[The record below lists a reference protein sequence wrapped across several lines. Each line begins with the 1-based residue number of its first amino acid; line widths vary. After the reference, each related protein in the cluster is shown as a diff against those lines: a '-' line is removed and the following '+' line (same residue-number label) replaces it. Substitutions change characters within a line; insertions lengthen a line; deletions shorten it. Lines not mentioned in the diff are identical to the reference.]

1 MRLNVGSL
9 LAPLKVGVGSSN
21 RPSNGVKSE
30 AVGLGRE
37 LDLRAYMEESKVTRN
52 EVVGDA
58 SSDVLLNT
66 LILNELVG

>member
-1 MRLNVGSL
+1 MGNSDR
-9 LAPLKVGVGSSN
+9 SSY
-21 RPSNGVKSE
+21 GIKGE